1 VIDEKITIVY
11 GSRPASRSQYSHNK
25 VLERSK
31 KSIQRKQGLKVDKRD
46 SIATMNPYHVVRE
59 MENRDLIWNV
69 RPNQSRDSRK
79 REAADTP
86 YFLLSASWKFGCSLV
101 DDVFAGP
108 A

>member
-1 VIDEKITIVY
+1 MVADQHQGVNTRTIKSWNVQRRAY
-11 GSRPASRSQYSHNK
+11 KGNK
-25 VLERSK
+25 A
-31 KSIQRKQGLKVDKRD
+31 LKVDNGD
-46 SIATMNPYHVVRE
+46 SIATMNPYQVVPE

-79 REAADTP
+79 RKAADTP